1 MQIRQEQRI
10 KSFPSQLQP
19 VVVFVSCQPPSY
31 KADLAFLQLFEV
43 WLCATW
49 FEILWDS
56 RCWQQAWTLFE
67 MIIKLLVFL
76 SRKCVKCGILK
87 SQSGAWVF
95 RAKKIIVQFLSLEGW
110 SSLLKYR
117 ARSALLPPEHNWHM
131 CTGGFRLL
139 VEILDKT
146 PTPDACRAL
155 NVKPTFL
162 LSEGGCQ
169 KLLSGF
175 FPLGGGVPPHSA
187 KLFLGRMIFP

>member
-31 KADLAFLQLFEV
+31 KADLVFLQQFDI

-56 RCWQQAWTLFE
+56 RCWQQAWTLSD
-67 MIIKLLVFL
+67 MIIKLMVFL
-76 SRKCVKCGILK
+76 LRKCVKCGILK

-95 RAKKIIVQFLSLEGW
+95 REKKIIVQFLSLEGW

-131 CTGGFRLL
+131 CTGAFGWNTWQNANAWCLQSPQC
-139 VEILDKT
+139 KT
-146 PTPDACRAL
+146 H
-155 NVKPTFL
+155 FL
-162 LSEGGCQ
+162 TSKTKWDG
-169 KLLSGF
+169 
-175 FPLGGGVPPHSA
+175 
-187 KLFLGRMIFP
+187 KLFCWVREAVKSYLADCFR